1 MLAVVVPGG
10 AAGLAEHS
18 SGLAAGDGPGA
29 SYSVTQEPDGSYRAT
44 LAAGDQVYAKTPTLL
59 PADET
64 GASGVLASQARSER
78 TEPLGTGIVTIFPD
92 SPMLDNC
99 VPFGMG
105 DPGPDLWRPYAA
117 FIYKDVPPF
126 VLDPNT
132 KDILAFDLGRVN
144 DADIELD
151 IAMARTTTNGGDQ
164 EAEPFVT
171 VAHNTQTPA
180 NPRGNT
186 TVGDF
191 ELLAHRCLSGGGHRY
206 EWLLRQTRLL

>member
-1 MLAVVVPGG
+1 M
-10 AAGLAEHS
+10 
-18 SGLAAGDGPGA
+18 
-29 SYSVTQEPDGSYRAT
+29 
-44 LAAGDQVYAKTPTLL
+44 
-59 PADET
+59 
-64 GASGVLASQARSER
+64 LASQARSER
-78 TEPLGTGIVTIFPD
+78 TKPLGTGVVTIFPD
-92 SPMLDNC
+92 SPAVDNC

-105 DPGPDLWRPYAA
+105 DPNPDFWRPYAA
-117 FIYKDVPPF
+117 FVYKDVPPF

-144 DADIELD
+144 DADIELE

-191 ELLAHRCLSGGGHRY
+191 ELRLDGRGAVQLSGRRPDHPFLEPFGRLPAGRHLHAGACVGGGRRY